1 MPIAIYDIQG
11 FSKLSLGMQLNS
23 KTSQKWLT
31 VAIFQNWQDSCV
43 ALWIETRPKASGSS
57 SRFQGEGVTGK
68 GQDNDKIGMRQRQD
82 RDKTGTR

>member
-31 VAIFQNWQDSCV
+31 VAIFQNWQDSSV
-43 ALWIETRPKASGSS
+43 ALWIEIAVILNLR
-57 SRFQGEGVTGK
+57 
-68 GQDNDKIGMRQRQD
+68 
-82 RDKTGTR
+82 

>member
-43 ALWIETRPKASGSS
+43 ALWIEIAVILNLRLSEAENGW
-57 SRFQGEGVTGK
+57 
-68 GQDNDKIGMRQRQD
+68 KIL
-82 RDKTGTR
+82 KISHL